1 MNAHIALDVQY
12 AVSDDDCEPPS
23 PELIRTWVEE
33 ALQLRKDPSEMTVR
47 IVDVEEIQ
55 QLNRDYRHKD
65 KPTNVLSF
73 PFEVPEGIDDLPL
86 LGDVVICAQVVRE
99 EAEQQNKVVMD
110 HWAHMV
116 VHGALHLLG
125 FDHIED
131 DEAEEME
138 GLEIEILA
146 RLGINNPYAE
156 AC

>member
-1 MNAHIALDVQY
+1 MNVDLDVQY
-12 AVSDDDCEPPS
+12 AVKDDDCEPPS
-23 PELIRTWVEE
+23 PELISSWVNEV
-33 ALQLRKDPSEMTVR
+33 LTLRKNTSEMTVR

-73 PFEVPEGIDDLPL
+73 PFELPEGIDDLPL
-86 LGDVVICAQVVRE
+86 LGDVIICAQVVRE
-99 EAEQQNKVVMD
+99 EAEQQGKHVLD

-116 VHGALHLLG
+116 VHGTLHLLG
-125 FDHIED
+125 YDHIED

-146 RLGINNPYAE
+146 RLGIANPYAE
-156 AC
+156 QYA